1 MQDPSKQLEMSKTCF
16 AFLLH
21 LGRCEIYA
29 LCDACTVSWTKVHA
43 VRRCRDVS
51 EDAEAAQD
59 ERDRASV

>member
-29 LCDACTVSWTKVHA
+29 LCDACTVSWTTVHA
-43 VRRCRDVS
+43 VRRCR
-51 EDAEAAQD
+51 DAEAAQD